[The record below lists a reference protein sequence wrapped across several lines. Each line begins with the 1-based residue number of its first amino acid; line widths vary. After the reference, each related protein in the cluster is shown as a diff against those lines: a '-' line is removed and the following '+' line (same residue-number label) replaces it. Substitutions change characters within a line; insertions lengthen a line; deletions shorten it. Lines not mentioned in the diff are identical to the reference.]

1 MEVSRIKRARKKLQ
15 INYLGHLPYPCR
27 CCFSIPAEAGSVALV
42 SWRPAGATIFRSSST
57 WHIGRPL
64 KRRMGGRNKV
74 SKKKTNTQKN
84 GYIAY
89 VCVSPICAKTK
100 KKTQRRTV
108 SPSALHLASAYYQ
121 LRTLCIWSLTKLL
134 RIGLKSPF
142 FIHRIIIYIHAIHHR
157 QILNF
162 LKLFCLEDGKKVSN
176 TWQTVLSE
184 SNTTRNVRVSKLFQF
199 SCSIECRQSSFSLLK
214 WRIFSKYSI
223 VTTK

>member
-1 MEVSRIKRARKKLQ
+1 
-15 INYLGHLPYPCR
+15 
-27 CCFSIPAEAGSVALV
+27 
-42 SWRPAGATIFRSSST
+42 
-57 WHIGRPL
+57 
-64 KRRMGGRNKV
+64 MGGRNKV

-162 LKLFCLEDGKKVSN
+162 LKLFGLEDGKGVKHLPNRSEGVQCYPKLEVFDTFFIFHALQMLAKSI
-176 TWQTVLSE
+176 LSPKM
-184 SNTTRNVRVSKLFQF
+184 THFL
-199 SCSIECRQSSFSLLK
+199 
-214 WRIFSKYSI
+214 
-223 VTTK
+223 